1 MVGALEVEAS
11 LYQHASFVEKF
22 RIILNRKGLPIDEKT
37 RLQHP
42 TNQL

>member
-22 RIILNRKGLPIDEKT
+22 RIILNRGLPIDENT